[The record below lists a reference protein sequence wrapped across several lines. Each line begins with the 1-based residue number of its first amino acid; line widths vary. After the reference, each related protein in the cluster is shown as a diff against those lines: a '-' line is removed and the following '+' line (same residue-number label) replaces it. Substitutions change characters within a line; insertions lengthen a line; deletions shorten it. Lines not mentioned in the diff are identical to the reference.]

1 MFCKCMV
8 AGYLATN
15 ADILPT
21 NSNVVTF
28 NISYQGTKKGADGR
42 YEWNFI
48 ECVAFNQTAQNA
60 LSYLKKGDKVFV
72 EGNLNIQQYV
82 DKQGFTRNS
91 TQLLVGMF
99 RLLDS
104 KADKEE
110 REKRKTANSS
120 NSANGSN
127 GVYSGNSVNGANA
140 MNGGYSVTNINDG
153 STISGRDK
161 ASRESIDDFDDEIP
175 F

>member
-1 MFCKCMV
+1 MFCKCM
-8 AGYLATN
+8 AIGYVTKKV
-15 ADILPT
+15 DTLPT

-28 NISYQGTKKGADGR
+28 DINYQSTKKGADGR

-48 ECVAFNQTAQNA
+48 ECVAFDKTAQNA

-91 TQLLVGMF
+91 TTLLVGMF
-99 RLLDS
+99 RVLDS
-104 KADKEE
+104 KDSKAGQNS
-110 REKRKTANSS
+110 ANSS
-120 NSANGSN
+120 NGVNSANG
-127 GVYSGNSVNGANA
+127 VNGGNA
-140 MNGGYSVTNINDG
+140 TNGGYSVTNINDDN
-153 STISGRDK
+153 TISGRDK
-161 ASRESIDDFDDEIP
+161 ASREEIDDLDDEIP

>member
-8 AGYLATN
+8 AGYLGRKVDT
-15 ADILPT
+15 LPT
-21 NSNVVTF
+21 NANVVTF
-28 NISYQGTKKGADGR
+28 DISYQSTKKGADGR

-48 ECVAFNQTAQNA
+48 ECVAFDKTAQNA

-91 TQLLVGMF
+91 TTLLVGMF
-99 RLLDS
+99 RILDS
-104 KADKEE
+104 KEA
-110 REKRKTANSS
+110 RESKA
-120 NSANGSN
+120 
-127 GVYSGNSVNGANA
+127 
-140 MNGGYSVTNINDG
+140 
-153 STISGRDK
+153 GRDK
-161 ASRESIDDFDDEIP
+161 ASREEIDDLDDEIP

>member
-1 MFCKCMV
+1 MFCKCMTI
-8 AGYLATN
+8 GYLSKKVDT
-15 ADILPT
+15 LPT

-28 NISYQGTKKGADGR
+28 DINYQGTKKGADGR

-48 ECVAFNQTAQNA
+48 ECMAFDKMAQNA
-60 LSYLKKGDKVFV
+60 LSYLKKGDKVYV

-91 TQLLVGMF
+91 TTLLVGMF
-99 RLLDS
+99 RILDS
-104 KADKEE
+104 KEA
-110 REKRKTANSS
+110 RESKAGRDSANSS
-120 NSANGSN
+120 NGVNSING
-127 GVYSGNSVNGANA
+127 GNAT
-140 MNGGYSVTNINDG
+140 NGGYSVTNINDG

-161 ASRESIDDFDDEIP
+161 ASREEIDELDDEIP

>member
-8 AGYLATN
+8 AGYLGRKVDT
-15 ADILPT
+15 LPT

-28 NISYQGTKKGADGR
+28 DISYQSTKKGADGR

-48 ECVAFNQTAQNA
+48 ECVAFDKTAQNA

-91 TQLLVGMF
+91 TTLLVGMF
-99 RLLDS
+99 RILDS
-104 KADKEE
+104 KEA
-110 REKRKTANSS
+110 RESKAGRDSANSS
-120 NSANGSN
+120 NGVN
-127 GVYSGNSVNGANA
+127 GVNSINGGNAT
-140 MNGGYSVTNINDG
+140 NGGYSVTNINDD
-153 STISGRDK
+153 STISGR
-161 ASRESIDDFDDEIP
+161 EIDELDDEIP

>member
-1 MFCKCMV
+1 MTI
-8 AGYLATN
+8 GYLSKKVDT
-15 ADILPT
+15 LPT

-28 NISYQGTKKGADGR
+28 DINYQGTKKGADGR

-48 ECVAFNQTAQNA
+48 ECVAFDKMAQNA
-60 LSYLKKGDKVFV
+60 LSYLKKGDKVYV

-91 TQLLVGMF
+91 TTLLVGMF
-99 RLLDS
+99 RVLDS
-104 KADKEE
+104 KEVRDSKAGQDS
-110 REKRKTANSS
+110 ANSS
-120 NSANGSN
+120 N
-127 GVYSGNSVNGANA
+127 GVNS
-140 MNGGYSVTNINDG
+140 GYSINDS

-161 ASRESIDDFDDEIP
+161 ASREEIDDLDDEIP